1 MKAQTLYSDLND
13 TEKVAAEKALHDLRF
28 QTNDIQQAV
37 HDAVNYYNEGNIQPE
52 YEDEPFFGEEAD
64 YDKVYSYVSRVYV
77 SSASRLRGSTIT
89 ASYQTGK
96 LHKMFLRSPKTE
108 FGGDVIYQLGF
119 HRLYP
124 DSPMYAAYE
133 GETLYVVDL
142 DAGKGWRYPNAVSPS
157 ADYLQFIIEENGSW
171 EEFHEWLIANYAEY
185 EIDSIPVN
193 VSIY

>member
-13 TEKVAAEKALHDLRF
+13 TEKVAAEKALHELRF

-77 SSASRLRGSTIT
+77 SSASRLRGESIK
-89 ASYQTGK
+89 AGVEIRK
-96 LHKMFLRSPKTE
+96 LNKMFLRSPTSE
-108 FGGDVIYQLGF
+108 FGGEIFNQLGF
-119 HRLYP
+119 RRLYS
-124 DSPMYAAYE
+124 DASVYGAYE

-142 DAGKGWRYPNAVSPS
+142 DAGRGWSYPNAVSPS
-157 ADYLQFIIEENGSW
+157 ADYLIDIMKDQGSW
-171 EEFHEWLIANYAEY
+171 DEFHAWLVANYAEY
-185 EIDSIPVN
+185 ELDSIPVN
-193 VSIY
+193 VPVY